1 MPRDRYLRFI
11 LTVIAIELLWLGLK
25 DLAPSVA
32 AQAQPRAAAPA
43 PVVITGIRLDDRNQ
57 DALPVSAIGNVTVQ
71 LVPQTVVRIR
81 ADQPLKVE
89 ADRPLPVRQED
100 YAPRVRPGE

>member
-11 LTVIAIELLWLGLK
+11 LTIIAIELLWIGLK
-25 DLAPSVA
+25 DFAPSAA
-32 AQAQPRAAAPA
+32 AQAQPRVAAPA
-43 PVVITGIRLDDRNQ
+43 PVVITGIRLDDRNH
-57 DALPVSAIGNVTVQ
+57 DALPVSVIGNVTVG

-81 ADQPLKVE
+81 ADAPIKVE

-100 YAPRVRPGE
+100 YTPRVRPGE